1 MAEALRSAKAPVA
14 LITGVGGQDGSYLAD
29 LLLEQGYDVHALV
42 RRESMEDSRGRL
54 QNAQHLINRVHF
66 HIGSVDSHLTIY
78 KLISD
83 VRPTQCY
90 HLAASSFV
98 SYSFDDESSV
108 LSNNFNSTHYLLSSI
123 KELVPDCRFYFA
135 GSSEMFGNASQSP
148 QDENTPFNP
157 RSVYGISK
165 LAAYH
170 LVKTYRQN
178 HGLFACAG
186 ILFNHESPR
195 RGFQFVTRKITS
207 TVAKI
212 HLGLADHI
220 ELGNLDARRDWGYAP
235 DYVDAMYRML
245 SHSEPMDYVVA
256 TGKLH
261 SVRYFLTKAFEA
273 VNLSYQDYVRINEHF
288 FRPDEA
294 VALRGNFSK
303 ANDVLGWQPKKE
315 LDAIISEM
323 VHHDIQLLSGTS
335 R

>member
-1 MAEALRSAKAPVA
+1 MGKGLRSANSRVA

-29 LLLEQGYDVHALV
+29 LLLQRGYEVHALV
-42 RRESMEDSRGRL
+42 RRESMEDWGGRL
-54 QNAQHLINRVHF
+54 QNARHLIDRVQF
-66 HIGSVDSHLTIY
+66 HVGSVDSHLTIY
-78 KLISD
+78 RLIAD
-83 VRPTQCY
+83 VRPTECY

-108 LSNNFNSTHYLLSSI
+108 LANNFNSTHYLLSSI
-123 KELVPDCRFYFA
+123 KELVPECRFYFA
-135 GSSEMFGNASQSP
+135 GSSEMFGNASESP
-148 QDENTPFNP
+148 QNEHTPFNP
-157 RSVYGISK
+157 RSIYGISK

-170 LVKTYRQN
+170 LVRTYRQN

-212 HLGLADHI
+212 HLGLTDHI

-235 DYVDAMYRML
+235 DYVDAMHRVL
-245 SHSEPMDYVVA
+245 SHDEPMDYVVA

-261 SVRYFLTKAFEA
+261 SVRDFLSKAFA
-273 VNLSYQDYVRINEHF
+273 TVGLSYEDYVRINERY
-288 FRPDEA
+288 FRPDE
-294 VALRGNFSK
+294 VIALQGDFSK
-303 ANDVLGWQPKKE
+303 AEAVLGWVPQKQ
-315 LDAIISEM
+315 LDDVIAEM
-323 VHHDIQLLSGTS
+323 VMHDIELLSGNA